1 MPASMCCLCEYPSAR
16 REAFVA
22 ANRFIINLFLVH
34 I

>member
-1 MPASMCCLCEYPSAR
+1 MIHHFFAYIAR